1 MKNYLQSS
9 GVILL
14 KDQEC
19 LHFAWCPWWLIVRK
33 SWSCWWMT
41 EVPVCESLRCVFFFL
56 FLFCLLWQL
65 AQQGWSSC
73 LLEVVAS
80 SAGEKGGAYGS
91 QDSHQVVSAQRK
103 KKKQNKREQRHIAV
117 FVVESANIRVV
128 SSVQLW
134 SAIVVPSFPYFSIP
148 ATPKEQWGKDGL
160 VDGEGLWGSLHR
172 RVGPRSLLHSV
183 LPWAPHW
190 SVCPILSL

>member
-1 MKNYLQSS
+1 MTVGSAS
-9 GVILL
+9 G
-14 KDQEC
+14 
-19 LHFAWCPWWLIVRK
+19 
-33 SWSCWWMT
+33 
-41 EVPVCESLRCVFFFL
+41 
-56 FLFCLLWQL
+56 
-65 AQQGWSSC
+65 SSC

-134 SAIVVPSFPYFSIP
+134 SAIVVPSSLFLNSCD
-148 ATPKEQWGKDGL
+148 TKEQ
-160 VDGEGLWGSLHR
+160 
-172 RVGPRSLLHSV
+172 
-183 LPWAPHW
+183 
-190 SVCPILSL
+190 